1 MKELSIA
8 GFNSVLMHLRG
19 WSGKINDLPRSYHSG
34 ETGDALYFINSIKKR
49 FPDAKLYGVGYSLG
63 GNMLLKL
70 LGETNINSPLDGA
83 VSISAPM
90 QLDVCAD
97 SINSGFSLIYQKKLM
112 KDLKESLL
120 KKYNKH
126 DMKTLIN
133 FDKEDIKNLK
143 TFWDFDGVYTAPI
156 HGFKSAKDYYARCSS
171 KQFLKHIH
179 TQTLIIHSS
188 DDPFMNKEIIPT
200 KEELSPSTTLELYKH
215 GGHVAFISGNIFK
228 PKYWLEKRV
237 TNYLKILDN
246 RI

>member
-1 MKELSIA
+1 MSTKFKPAFGMKNRHIQTLYSSFFRKIKQPKYHIEKFILEDGDFLEAYWHKITNSKANTPIVILFHGLTGSYNSPYIKGIMKELSIA
-8 GFNSVLMHLRG
+8 GFNSVLMHFRG
-19 WSGKINDLPRSYHSG
+19 CSGKINDLPRSYHSG
-34 ETGDALYFINSIKKR
+34 ETGDALYFINSVKKR

-97 SINSGFSLIYQKKLM
+97 SINSGFSQIYQKNLM
-112 KDLKESLL
+112 KGLRESLL

-126 DMKTLIN
+126 DMKALIN

-156 HGFKSAKDYYARCSS
+156 HGFKSAKD
-171 KQFLKHIH
+171 
-179 TQTLIIHSS
+179 
-188 DDPFMNKEIIPT
+188 
-200 KEELSPSTTLELYKH
+200 
-215 GGHVAFISGNIFK
+215 
-228 PKYWLEKRV
+228 
-237 TNYLKILDN
+237 
-246 RI
+246 